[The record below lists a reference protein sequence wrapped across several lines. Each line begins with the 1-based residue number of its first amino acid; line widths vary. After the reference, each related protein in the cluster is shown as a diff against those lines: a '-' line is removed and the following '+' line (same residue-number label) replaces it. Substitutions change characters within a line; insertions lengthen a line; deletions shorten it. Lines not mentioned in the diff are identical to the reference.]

1 MIEYK
6 NGNEYWNGHEC
17 DGNFIFRTLADMF
30 PGDYEK
36 YMKESL
42 EFKKNHN

>member
-30 PGDYEK
+30 LGDYKK
-36 YMKESL
+36 YIKENI
-42 EFKKNHN
+42 KRI